1 MIVLS
6 AADILGRFHP
16 LLVHLPIGILL
27 LAVVLQWL
35 SGTTR
40 FSNLKPALQLT
51 LLLGM
56 ISAVAS
62 CITGY
67 FLSLAGDYDIDL
79 VERHQWMGILTAMVT
94 GIWYW
99 LESRKTSNRYLQVS
113 SMIVF
118 AAITVTGHFGG
129 ALTHGEDY
137 LDELFS
143 NPEKPGPALA
153 AIPNVQ
159 DALLYK
165 DVVNPIFE
173 ARCYSC
179 HGPNKQ
185 KAKLR
190 LDNPAAIQ
198 KGGEDGAIVVAGKPE
213 ESELIKRLLLSM
225 DSKEHMPP
233 KNKSQLTDQ
242 EISLL
247 HWWVASGMDF
257 NKKIREVDQPE
268 AIKPVLVALQ
278 KGTLDQPL
286 ARAGEWPTAVV
297 AVADTA
303 FLKRLEK
310 SGVTVVPVSRSS
322 NYLTANFISAIT
334 VPDSLYQLLTGLRQ
348 QLVSLKIDGQEFT
361 DSAINIIAGCKQ
373 LRKLFLTNGKI
384 SDKQMTILA
393 KLPNLQ
399 VLNLAGTPVTAA
411 GLKAFSGNKG
421 LRQVYLYHSGV
432 SATDWAE
439 LRQSLKGAVL
449 DSGNYQV
456 PTLATDTQ
464 IVKAPK

>member
-35 SGTTR
+35 SGMAR
-40 FSNLKPALQLT
+40 FSNLRPALQLT
-51 LLLGM
+51 LLLGL
-56 ISAVAS
+56 ISALAS
-62 CITGY
+62 CISGY

-99 LESRKTSNRYLQVS
+99 LESRKISNRYLQVS
-113 SMIVF
+113 SMVVL

-129 ALTHGEDY
+129 SLTHGEDY

-159 DALLYK
+159 DAFLYK
-165 DVVNPIFE
+165 DIVNPIFE

-198 KGGEDGAIVVAGKPE
+198 KGGEDGVVVVAGKPD
-213 ESELIKRLLLSM
+213 ESELIKRLLLSL

-233 KNKSQLTDQ
+233 KNKSQLTEQ

-257 NKKIREVDQPE
+257 NKRIGEVDQPD
-268 AIKPVLVALQ
+268 AIKPLLVALQ

-286 ARAGEWPTAVV
+286 AKAGEWPTAPV
-297 AVADTA
+297 APADTA
-303 FLKRLEK
+303 IMKRLEK
-310 SGVTVVPVSRSS
+310 SGVMVIPVSRTS

-334 VPDSLYQLLTGLRQ
+334 VPDSLYQLLNGIRQ
-348 QLVSLKIDGQEFT
+348 QLVSLKIDGQEFS
-361 DSAINIIAGCKQ
+361 DSAIGKIAQCTQ

-384 SDKQMTILA
+384 SDKQMSILA

-399 VLNLAGTPVTAA
+399 VLNLAGTPVSTT
-411 GLKAFSGNKG
+411 GLKAFSGIKG
-421 LRQVYLYHSGV
+421 LRRVYLYQSGL
-432 SATDWAE
+432 SGADWAD
-439 LRQSLKGAVL
+439 LRQSLKGVTL

-456 PTLATDTQ
+456 PALATDTQ